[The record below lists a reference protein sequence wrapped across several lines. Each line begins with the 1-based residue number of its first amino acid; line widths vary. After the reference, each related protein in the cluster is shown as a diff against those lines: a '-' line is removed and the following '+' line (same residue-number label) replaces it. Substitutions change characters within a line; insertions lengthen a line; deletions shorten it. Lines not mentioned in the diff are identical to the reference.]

1 MELFRI
7 HKTIPFMKYSKILNA
22 ISFISFFIAIGLL
35 VVRGL
40 AFSIEFTGG
49 LVMEVNYPDAV
60 PVQELRV
67 DLEKATG
74 GEVQVV
80 NFGTA
85 RDAQIRLPLKGN
97 KTSAQMSE
105 EVMKLIHEK
114 APEAQLRR
122 TEFVGP
128 QVGEELAT
136 DGLTALLLVIVGI
149 MIYLAFRF
157 EWKFAV
163 AAIIANMHDVF
174 LVLGVFSL
182 FQWEFSLPVLA
193 AVLAVLGYSVNES
206 VIIFDRCRECFRKI
220 RKGTPVEIV
229 DTAITQ
235 TISRTVITHSSTLM
249 VTLSM
254 FFFGGPALHYFALAL
269 TIGILLGVYSS
280 VFVSAAIALYL
291 GVKREDLVKKVRKD
305 EISDM
310 VP

>member
-1 MELFRI
+1 MPFRCRSCAWTW
-7 HKTIPFMKYSKILNA
+7 KKP
-22 ISFISFFIAIGLL
+22 
-35 VVRGL
+35 
-40 AFSIEFTGG
+40 
-49 LVMEVNYPDAV
+49 P
-60 PVQELRV
+60 
-67 DLEKATG
+67 G

-105 EVMKLIHEK
+105 EVMKVIHEK

-136 DGLTALLLVIVGI
+136 DGLTALLLVIRRYHDLLGLPFRMEVRCCGHYREYARRFPGARCLLAVPVGI
-149 MIYLAFRF
+149 FSAGPGGRSCGFGL
-157 EWKFAV
+157 
-163 AAIIANMHDVF
+163 
-174 LVLGVFSL
+174 LGQRVRD
-182 FQWEFSLPVLA
+182 
-193 AVLAVLGYSVNES
+193 
-206 VIIFDRCRECFRKI
+206 IFDRCRECFRKI